1 MAHPIYIVAMNSHP
15 KKYFLFSVDLED
27 VRHRMSGGE
36 RYEERVPLMTE
47 RYLQFLEHHGMKA
60 TFFIVG
66 DVAKNYPQLVKA
78 IVQAGHEVGCHT
90 NKHVPLTEQT
100 RETFRADL
108 DENMEHLFNAG
119 VNALYG
125 FRAPVFSLTE
135 STQWAYEIL
144 IELGFVYSSSV
155 LPAKNPLH
163 GWEKFGREFKLIQN
177 TLWELPITLY
187 PKYFSLPC
195 AGGVYLRMLP
205 FWMTQRAFEYYG
217 DRNLP
222 VLSYFHPY
230 DIDHEEKPFM
240 FPDANGNRIFNQ
252 LMYINRKSVLGKL
265 EKIIGTGWDI
275 IPYHEYVKMHLQI
288 KTKQPIQNL

>member
-1 MAHPIYIVAMNSHP
+1 MNSHP
-15 KKYFLFSVDLED
+15 KKHFLFSVDLED
-27 VRHRMSGGE
+27 VRHRMPDGE

-47 RYLQFLEHHGMKA
+47 RYLHFLELHGMKA

-66 DVAKNYPQLVKA
+66 DVAKKYPELVKE
-78 IVQAGHEVGCHT
+78 IVHAGHEVGCHT
-90 NKHVPLTEQT
+90 NKHLPLTEQSK
-100 RETFRADL
+100 ETFRADL

-135 STQWAYEIL
+135 RSQWAYEVL

-155 LPAKNPLH
+155 LPAKNPLY
-163 GWEKFGREFKLIQN
+163 GWENFGRDFKLIQN
-177 TLWELPITLY
+177 AIWELPITLY

-205 FWMTQRAFEYYG
+205 FWMTRRAFEYYG
-217 DRNLP
+217 GRGKP

-230 DIDHEEKPFM
+230 DIDHEEEPFM

-252 LMYINRKSVLGKL
+252 LMYINRKSVLKKL
-265 EKIIGTGWDI
+265 ERIIKEGWEI
-275 IPYHEYVKMHLQI
+275 IPYDEYVKTHLQI
-288 KTKQPIQNL
+288 KTKQTIQNL

>member
-1 MAHPIYIVAMNSHP
+1 MNSHP
-15 KKYFLFSVDLED
+15 KKHFLFSVDLED
-27 VRHRMSGGE
+27 VRHRMPDGE

-47 RYLQFLEHHGMKA
+47 RYLHFLELHGMKA

-66 DVAKNYPQLVKA
+66 DVAKKYPELVKE
-78 IVQAGHEVGCHT
+78 IVHAGHEVGCHT
-90 NKHVPLTEQT
+90 NKHVPLTEQSK
-100 RETFRADL
+100 ETFRADL

-135 STQWAYEIL
+135 RSQWAYEVL

-163 GWEKFGREFKLIQN
+163 GWENFGRDFKLIQN
-177 TLWELPITLY
+177 AIWELPITLY

-205 FWMTQRAFEYYG
+205 FWMTRRAFEYYG
-217 DRNLP
+217 GRGKP

-230 DIDHEEKPFM
+230 DIDHEEEPFM

-252 LMYINRKSVLGKL
+252 LMYINRKSVLKKL
-265 EKIIGTGWDI
+265 ERIIGAGWEI
-275 IPYHEYVKMHLQI
+275 IPYHEYVKTHLQI
-288 KTKQPIQNL
+288 KTKQTIQNL

>member
-1 MAHPIYIVAMNSHP
+1 MNGYS
-15 KKYFLFSVDLED
+15 KKIFLFSVDLED
-27 VRHRMSGGE
+27 VRHRMPDGQ
-36 RYEERVPLMTE
+36 RYEARVPLMTE
-47 RYLQFLEHHGMKA
+47 KYLQFLDKHQMKA

-66 DVAKNYPQLVKA
+66 DVAKRYPQIVKD
-78 IVQAGHEVGCHT
+78 IVLSGHEVACHT
-90 NKHVPLTEQT
+90 NAHIPLTQQT
-100 RETFRADL
+100 RESFRTDM

-119 VNALYG
+119 ATSLYG

-135 STQWAYEIL
+135 TTQWAYEVL
-144 IELGFVYSSSV
+144 LDLGFVYSSSV

-163 GWEKFGREFKLIQN
+163 GWEGFGREFKLIRN

-205 FWMTQRAFEYYG
+205 FWMTSRAFAYYG
-217 DRNLP
+217 RQGRP

-230 DIDHEEKPFM
+230 DIDSEEKPFM
-240 FPDANGNRIFNQ
+240 FPDANNSRLFNQ

-265 EKIIGTGWDI
+265 EKIIAGGWEI
-275 IPYHEYVKMHLQI
+275 ISYHEYVKQYLQVNA
-288 KTKQPIQNL
+288 TKLIQNS